1 MGIVTNVVFIESN
14 FKTDV
19 MKNPGLSPMKWLSK
33 DRIDIAS
40 LIFTKEDEL
49 NEIFNEYGFNF
60 TNQFIKNIS
69 TSLQKF
75 NFVDDV
81 EKSIDLDPS
90 KLICPVMPE
99 CE

>member
-1 MGIVTNVVFIESN
+1 MGIVANVVFIESN

-19 MKNPGLSPMKWLSK
+19 MKNPELSPMKWLSK

-40 LIFTKEDEL
+40 LVFAKEDEL
-49 NEIFNEYGFNF
+49 SEIFNEYGFSF

-75 NFVDDV
+75 NFINDV

-90 KLICPVMPE
+90 KFICPVMPE